1 MCDTNG
7 TIDINPLAALA
18 FRDSVEF
25 GIKLY
30 TDGLYEDW
38 EDEDVPINR

>member
-25 GIKLY
+25 SIKLY

-38 EDEDVPINR
+38 EDEDAPINR